1 MDDYTT
7 SKNLEVQQ
15 RAFDYSVL
23 SKSNRELVNGAKD
36 LIFKIP
42 LTEKQVEVEGF
53 DLDLNFLDGFVK
65 DQLAIGKRDYDNKKS
80 QSIVSGEYDP

>member
-23 SKSNRELVNGAKD
+23 SKSNRELVNRAKD

-42 LTEKQVEVEGF
+42 LTEKQVEAEGF

-65 DQLAIGKRDYDNKKS
+65 D
-80 QSIVSGEYDP
+80 